1 MQKKYLL
8 ILGLLL
14 IFITG
19 CKISPFNVE
28 AEVNYVS
35 QEVTGDTTAA
45 KKINITVA
53 LGNSVYIDSIKEV
66 NAIVNGTPVKLKFDN
81 NEINDT
87 NKKIAIY
94 AFIKSDNSVIVP
106 LAENTIQIDSIK
118 MEDENGNDITM
129 KGKAAEVKIGES
141 GSSDDGGTTAVPP
154 ISGLKVE
161 VAPENSIKVT
171 WTGSTVATKYIVYR
185 YVGTGDNPIFDPD
198 QEVALVTPPQVVTTS
213 LAEYTDKNLTVG
225 NTYFYRVVAYKSATE
240 ISAKQTV
247 AAAVRLQYTETSLA
261 EVPQVAGLQAEPDVD
276 RVLLNWTAITTTD
289 PEVVGYNIYA
299 VTGLGTSSEK
309 TYILNVAT
317 PHVKMANK
325 ITIYKGDEFISG
337 TEKLTAQSGA
347 DIYIKVAAV
356 AKDGR
361 EGKKS
366 LAAKVYM
373 YDSNVT
379 VLQAS
384 TDIKVVPYG
393 NDSTDQTKLGVR
405 IEWNLKS
412 GIGKYIIE
420 RSEDGASYSEVQTVT
435 AAYSAGGKANIID
448 GSFMEIKNK
457 KAYYRIRCISTAGA
471 VGRPSGALTVEDYS
485 GMLIPDIT
493 TTANMLLLSP
503 VVPGATSTT
512 YTFQY
517 VELNDDGSIKG
528 PAKVSGLPLDWAG
541 YKIYMSNSF
550 DGEFKYAGKVSGLWG
565 AQVTVANTIID
576 PTKPIYVRCSTY
588 DYFGNE
594 SALSLRT
601 EDLN

>member
-19 CKISPFNVE
+19 CKISPFNVK

-35 QEVTGDTTAA
+35 QEVKGDTTAA
-45 KKINITVA
+45 KKIEITVS

-66 NAIVNGTPVKLKFDN
+66 NATVNGTAVKLKFDN

-87 NKKIAIY
+87 NKKIVIY
-94 AFIKSDNSVIVP
+94 AFVKADGTTIVP
-106 LAENTIQIDSIK
+106 LTTNVIQITSIN
-118 MEDENGNDITM
+118 MEDENENEITM
-129 KGKAAEVKIGES
+129 KGNVTEVKIGES
-141 GSSDDGGTTAVPP
+141 GSSTGETTAVPAVTD
-154 ISGLKVE
+154 LFAV
-161 VAPENSIKVT
+161 VAPENSVKLT
-171 WTGSTVATKYIVYR
+171 WKASTVASKYIVYR
-185 YVGTGDNPIFDPD
+185 YVGTGENPIFNPD
-198 QEVALVTPPQVVTTS
+198 QEVAVITAPEVVTTS

-247 AAAVRLQYTETSLA
+247 PASVRLQYTETSLA

-276 RVLLNWTAITTTD
+276 SVLLNWTALTTTD
-289 PEVVGYNIYA
+289 PEIVGYNIYA

-309 TYILNVAT
+309 TYILNKPT
-317 PHVKMANK
+317 PHITMGNK
-325 ITIYKGDEFISG
+325 FTIYKGDEFISG
-337 TEKLTAQSGA
+337 SDKLTAASGV
-347 DIYIKVAAV
+347 DMFIKVAAV
-356 AKDGR
+356 ARDGR

-366 LAAKVYM
+366 LATRVYM
-373 YDSNVT
+373 YDSNVI

-393 NDSTDQTKLGVR
+393 NDFTDQTKLGVR

-412 GIGKYIIE
+412 GIGKYVIE
-420 RSEDGASYSEVQTVT
+420 RSEDGMSYSEIQTVT
-435 AAYSAGGKANIID
+435 AAYTAGGKANIID

-457 KAYYRIRCISTAGA
+457 KAYYRIRCVSTTGA

-485 GMLIPDIT
+485 NMLIPDIT
-493 TTANMLLLSP
+493 TQANMLLLSNLTT
-503 VVPGATSTT
+503 VGTSST
-512 YTFQY
+512 YVFQY

-528 PAKVSGLPLDWAG
+528 GAKVTGLPLDFAG
-541 YKIYMSNSF
+541 YKMYMSNSF
-550 DGEFKYAGKVSGLWG
+550 DGEFKYVGKVSGLWG
-565 AQVTVANTIID
+565 AELNIENTIID

-601 EDLN
+601 DDLK

>member
-66 NAIVNGTPVKLKFDN
+66 NATVNGTAVKLKFDN

-87 NKKIAIY
+87 NKKIVIY
-94 AFIKSDNSVIVP
+94 AFVKSDNSLIVP
-106 LAENTIQIDSIK
+106 LAANTVQIDSIK

-141 GSSDDGGTTAVPP
+141 GSSDDGTTAVPAVTN
-154 ISGLKVE
+154 LNAV
-161 VAPENSIKVT
+161 VAPENSVKVT
-171 WTGSTVATKYIVYR
+171 WTASTVATKYIVYR
-185 YVGTGDNPIFDPD
+185 YVGTGDNPIFKPD
-198 QEVALVTPPQVVTTS
+198 QEVALVTAPEVVTTS
-213 LAEYTDKNLTVG
+213 LAEYTDKNLIVG

-247 AAAVRLQYTETSLA
+247 AASVRLQYTETSLA
-261 EVPQVAGLQAEPDVD
+261 VVPQVTKLQAEPDVD
-276 RVLLNWTAITTTD
+276 SVLLNWEAITTTD
-289 PEVVGYNIYA
+289 PEIVGYNVYA
-299 VTGLGTSSEK
+299 VTGLGTSNEK
-309 TYILNVAT
+309 TYILNSPT
-317 PHVKMANK
+317 PHIRMGNK
-325 ITIYKGDEFISG
+325 FTIYKGDEFISG
-337 TEKLTAQSGA
+337 SDTLAATSGV
-347 DIYIKVAAV
+347 DMFIKVAAV
-356 AKDGR
+356 ARDGR

-366 LAAKVYM
+366 LAARVYM

-412 GIGKYIIE
+412 GIGKYIVE
-420 RSEDGASYSEVQTVT
+420 RSEDGLAYSEIQTVT
-435 AAYSAGGKANIID
+435 AAYTAGGKADIID

-485 GMLIPDIT
+485 DMLIPTIT
-493 TTANMLLLSP
+493 TQSNMLLLNP
-503 VVPGATSTT
+503 VFPGVTTTT

-528 PAKVSGLPLDWAG
+528 GAKVSGLPLDWAG

-576 PTKPIYVRCSTY
+576 PSKPIYVRCSTY

-594 SALSLRT
+594 SSLSLRT